1 MLRNV
6 PTFLLLLACASVLLA
21 APPARAVETP
31 AGPIWN
37 NMDAQ
42 NKCPDVC
49 RRNGN
54 ATWNGNWRTLPGTA
68 TSVCDCDAPAGG
80 RGRNDGAQWA
90 DAGPLWNQMDAQN
103 KCPDVC
109 RRSGGRTW
117 DGNWKT
123 TEPGRASVCS
133 CQGAGAAPSGG
144 GTAAGAACSARARGA
159 CAGCSVQ
166 CAPGQRAACREG
178 STWNDRLGNGDQGCV
193 SDSQC
198 TCG

>member
-1 MLRNV
+1 MSRILH
-6 PTFLLLLACASVLLA
+6 LLLAVGCTVTLLA
-21 APPARAVETP
+21 GTPAHAVEMP

-42 NKCPDVC
+42 NKCPNVC
-49 RRNGN
+49 RQNGN
-54 ATWNGNWRTLPGTA
+54 AQWNGNWRTLPGTA
-68 TSVCDCDAPAGG
+68 TSVCDCDVAPGGRTRPAGT
-80 RGRNDGAQWA
+80 QWV
-90 DAGPLWNQMDAQN
+90 DAGPLWHQMDAQN

-109 RRSGGRTW
+109 RRSGGRSW

-123 TEPGRASVCS
+123 TEPGRMSVCS
-133 CQGAGAAPSGG
+133 CQGAGGSLP
-144 GTAAGAACSARARGA
+144 GTGAACSARARGG

-193 SDSQC
+193 NASQC

>member
-54 ATWNGNWRTLPGTA
+54 ASWNGNWRTLPGTA

-123 TEPGRASVCS
+123 TEPGRMSVCS
-133 CQGAGAAPSGG
+133 CGGQRLSPGFGAGSS
-144 GTAAGAACSARARGA
+144 CSARGRGG
-159 CAGCSVQ
+159 CSGCSVQ
-166 CAPGQRAACREG
+166 CAPGQRASCREG
-178 STWNDRLGNGDQGCV
+178 STWNDKLGNGDQGCV
-193 SDSQC
+193 TGSQC
-198 TCG
+198 TCS

>member
-1 MLRNV
+1 MRLV
-6 PTFLLLLACASVLLA
+6 LPLLAVAAAAAALA
-21 APPARAVETP
+21 APLAPAVEMP

-49 RRNGN
+49 RQNGN
-54 ATWNGNWRTLPGTA
+54 ARWNGNWRTLPGTA
-68 TSVCDCDAPAGG
+68 TSVCDCDVPAGG
-80 RGRNDGAQWA
+80 RAPAGSSQWA

-103 KCPDVC
+103 KCPAVC
-109 RRSGGRTW
+109 RSSGGRTW

-123 TEPGRASVCS
+123 TEPGRMSVCS
-133 CQGAGAAPSGG
+133 CQGAGFAPPG
-144 GTAAGAACSARARGA
+144 AGAACSARARGA

-166 CAPGQRAACREG
+166 CAPGQRASCREG
-178 STWNDRLGNGDQGCV
+178 STWNDKLGNGDRGCV
-193 SDSQC
+193 NASQC

>member
-1 MLRNV
+1 MLRSV
-6 PTFLLLLACASVLLA
+6 PALLLPLACALLLLA

-49 RRNGN
+49 RQNGN
-54 ATWNGNWRTLPGTA
+54 ARWNGNWRTLPGTGS
-68 TSVCDCDAPAGG
+68 SVCDCDVAAGG
-80 RGRNDGAQWA
+80 RARGGNAQWA
-90 DAGPLWNQMDAQN
+90 DAGPLWNQMDAQT

-133 CQGAGAAPSGG
+133 CQGAGAAPPG
-144 GTAAGAACSARARGA
+144 AGAACSAGARGA

-178 STWNDRLGNGDQGCV
+178 STWNDRVGNGDQGCV
-193 SDSQC
+193 NPSQC